1 MLRGREAGLE
11 GKRHLSALMICKSSL
26 QQGQPHLCV
35 TGAAPQVPDLILFGY
50 LEILNIRYLVIANSI
65 HTTHNGRW

>member
-1 MLRGREAGLE
+1 ME
-11 GKRHLSALMICKSSL
+11 GKRHLGALRICKSSL
-26 QQGQPHLCV
+26 QQGQPHRCV
-35 TGAAPQVPDLILFGY
+35 TGMAPQVPDLILFGQ